1 MKILL
6 LEDEEYS
13 REFIRQ
19 LLEDIPVVGEVMAT
33 ASAEEA
39 IALAQNKR
47 PDLIFLDIELE
58 GSELNGL
65 QVAQNIYSF
74 NKEAY
79 IVFLTAYSKYAI
91 DSFEV
96 HPYNY
101 ILKPIKVTRFREAVE
116 EIAEKIEQKDALDS
130 DILVIKYKNEI
141 HHIRPGGIIF
151 IEIQNNLS
159 FIHTKE
165 GIFESYLSLAE
176 LEAMLDRSFLRVH
189 KSFIVNL
196 KQIKQARGI
205 FDRSYEIEFYGYE
218 QKALMSRYKYPEYKR
233 QMGL

>member
-1 MKILL
+1 LKVLL
-6 LEDEEYS
+6 LEDEEYN
-13 REFIRQ
+13 RDFIRQ
-19 LLEDIPVVGEVMAT
+19 LLKEIPVVREIMET
-33 ASAEEA
+33 ASGEEA
-39 IALAQNKR
+39 IALAQENR
-47 PDLIFLDIELE
+47 PELILLDIELDK
-58 GSELNGL
+58 SDLNGL
-65 QVAQNIYSF
+65 QVARNIYSF

-79 IVFLTAYSKYAI
+79 MVFITAYSKYAI

-96 HPYNY
+96 HPYSY
-101 ILKPIKVTRFREAVE
+101 ILKPIKVARFRELIE
-116 EIAEKIEQKDALDS
+116 EIAEKTKQNDRLDY
-130 DILVIKYKNEI
+130 DILVVKHKNEI
-141 HHIRPGGIIF
+141 YHIKPGDIIF

-176 LEAMLDRSFLRVH
+176 FEMMLDRNFLRVH

-196 KQIKQARGI
+196 KQIKQTRGI
-205 FDRSYEIEFYGYE
+205 FDRSYEIEFYGYD